1 MESCKN
7 TCFDQIICGRQAK
20 DSVMENLHT
29 LLLELIHSSTY
40 WPRMSYLSGY
50 NADANTDVNYSML
63 AAVQSIKKHDLIFN
77 AIKLP
82 LSMIIKFM

>member
-1 MESCKN
+1 MKH
-7 TCFDQIICGRQAK
+7 
-20 DSVMENLHT
+20 SVMENLHT

-63 AAVQSIKKHDLIFN
+63 VAVQSIKKKHDLIFN

>member
-1 MESCKN
+1 MWQTGQSLKY
-7 TCFDQIICGRQAK
+7 
-20 DSVMENLHT
+20 SVMENLHT
-29 LLLELIHSSTY
+29 LLLELIHSFTY
-40 WPRMSYLSGY
+40 WPRMSYLPGY

-63 AAVQSIKKHDLIFN
+63 VAVQRIKKPHDLILN

>member
-1 MESCKN
+1 MKH
-7 TCFDQIICGRQAK
+7 
-20 DSVMENLHT
+20 SVMENLHT

-63 AAVQSIKKHDLIFN
+63 VAVQSIKKN
-77 AIKLP
+77 
-82 LSMIIKFM
+82 MT